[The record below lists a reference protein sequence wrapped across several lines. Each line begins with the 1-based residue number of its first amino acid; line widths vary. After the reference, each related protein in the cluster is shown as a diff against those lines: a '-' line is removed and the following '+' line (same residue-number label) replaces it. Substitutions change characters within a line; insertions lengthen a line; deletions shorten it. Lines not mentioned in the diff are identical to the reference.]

1 MTARPTTNRWIVLV
15 VVCLAQFMVV
25 LDVTIVNVALPSIQR
40 ALHFSATGLQW
51 VVNGYTLVFAGCLL
65 LGGRAADLLGRRRL
79 FVLGVLLFSI
89 ASLVNA
95 LAQSSGVLIAG
106 RALQGLGAA
115 LVSPAALAIIT
126 TTFPEPAERTKALG
140 VWSAI
145 AAGGAAFGL
154 LLGGILTDTLSW
166 AWIFLVNVPVGVVAV
181 LAALR
186 WVPESRA
193 GLTHR
198 IFDLAGAAAV
208 TGGLMLLV
216 YTIVKAQQYGWGASE
231 TLLLGATSLV
241 ILAGFVVIEQRSR
254 HPLVRLSIFRVRSL
268 TSADLILMLLGAG
281 MYSMFYF
288 ASLYT
293 QDILGY
299 DPLKAGFAFLPVS
312 VGIIVGAVAA
322 QQLIGRV
329 GVRAVGTVGLVI
341 ATAGMFLLTGITPAG
356 TYLGSLLIGLGP
368 LSIGIGLTFVPITLL
383 ATANVSDED
392 AGLASG
398 LYNTS
403 QQIGGALGLA
413 ILSTLAADKTTSA
426 LMVLGR
432 APAATDRAAATVDGF
447 QVAFIGGAIA
457 LGLAAILMRSLIR
470 PSDVDSID
478 PAAPLPVPG

>member
-1 MTARPTTNRWIVLV
+1 
-15 VVCLAQFMVV
+15 
-25 LDVTIVNVALPSIQR
+25 
-40 ALHFSATGLQW
+40 
-51 VVNGYTLVFAGCLL
+51 
-65 LGGRAADLLGRRRL
+65 
-79 FVLGVLLFSI
+79 
-89 ASLVNA
+89 
-95 LAQSSGVLIAG
+95 
-106 RALQGLGAA
+106 
-115 LVSPAALAIIT
+115 
-126 TTFPEPAERTKALG
+126 
-140 VWSAI
+140 
-145 AAGGAAFGL
+145 
-154 LLGGILTDTLSW
+154 
-166 AWIFLVNVPVGVVAV
+166 V

-198 IFDLAGAAAV
+198 IFDLAGAATV

-216 YTIVKAQQYGWGASE
+216 YTIVKAQQYGRGASE
-231 TLLLGATSLV
+231 TLLLGETSLV

-299 DPLKAGFAFLPVS
+299 DPLKAGLAFLPVS

-329 GVRAVGTVGLVI
+329 GVRAVGTAGLMI
-341 ATAGMFLLTGITPAG
+341 ATAGMILLTGITPAG

-432 APAATDRAAATVDGF
+432 APAAADRAAATVDGF

-478 PAAPLPVPG
+478 PTTPLPVPG